1 MDCLIEFM
9 FTVVLQMS
17 YPFIATFCV
26 VVFIAVALNVEFI
39 VDFGI
44 L

>member
-26 VVFIAVALNVEFI
+26 VFIAVALNVEFI